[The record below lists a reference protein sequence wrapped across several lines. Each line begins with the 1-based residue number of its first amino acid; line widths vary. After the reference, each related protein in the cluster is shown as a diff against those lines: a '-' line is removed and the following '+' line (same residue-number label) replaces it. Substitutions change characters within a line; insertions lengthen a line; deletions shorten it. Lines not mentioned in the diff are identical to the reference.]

1 MTAMLQ
7 FYDKGGFFL
16 KYMTS
21 EAHLER
27 AVRHSNTHG
36 KYSGK
41 LF

>member
-1 MTAMLQ
+1 
-7 FYDKGGFFL
+7 
-16 KYMTS
+16 MTS

-27 AVRHSNTHG
+27 AIRHSNTHG

>member
-1 MTAMLQ
+1 
-7 FYDKGGFFL
+7 
-16 KYMTS
+16 MTS

-27 AVRHSNTHG
+27 AIRHSDTHG